1 MSETETEK
9 ETDKGGRPLIVLTE
23 AQKSEVSTLAAILNA
38 EQIADYFGISRTTFF
53 QILDRDEEVSVLYK
67 KGRAKAIGNAARNII
82 TASNAGNV
90 SASIFYLKTQGGW
103 RETQQIDH
111 TSSDGSM
118 ATPEVQWVVVNADST
133 DTNS

>member
-1 MSETETEK
+1 MSDQEK
-9 ETDKGGRPLIVLTE
+9 NKGGRPKVVLTDE
-23 AQKSEVSTLAAILNA
+23 QRKEVSTLAAILNA

-67 KGRAKAIGNAARNII
+67 KGRAKAIGNAAKNII
-82 TASNAGNV
+82 TASNAGSV

-103 RETQQIDH
+103 KETQQLDL

-118 ATPEVQWVVVNADST
+118 SPPDIEWVVVNAD
-133 DTNS
+133 DTNPNG

>member
-1 MSETETEK
+1 
-9 ETDKGGRPLIVLTE
+9 VLTDE
-23 AQKSEVSTLAAILNA
+23 QRKEVSTLAAILNA

-53 QILDRDEEVSVLYK
+53 QILDRDDEVSVLYK

-103 RETQQIDH
+103 KETQQVDH

-118 ATPEVQWVVVNADST
+118 ATPDIQWVVVNADST
-133 DTNS
+133 NSDS

>member
-1 MSETETEK
+1 MSDQEK
-9 ETDKGGRPLIVLTE
+9 NKGGRPKVVLTDE
-23 AQKSEVSTLAAILNA
+23 QRKEVSTLAAILNA

-53 QILDRDEEVSVLYK
+53 QILDRDDEVSVLYK

-103 RETQQIDH
+103 KETQQVDH

-118 ATPEVQWVVVNADST
+118 ATPDIQWVVVNADST
-133 DTNS
+133 NSDS

>member
-1 MSETETEK
+1 MSDEEK
-9 ETDKGGRPLIVLTE
+9 NKGGRPKVVLSDE
-23 AQKSEVSTLAAILNA
+23 QRKEVSTLAAILNA

-103 RETQQIDH
+103 KETQQVDH

-118 ATPEVQWVVVNADST
+118 ATPDIQWVVVNADST
-133 DTNS
+133 NPDS

>member
-1 MSETETEK
+1 MSEEEK
-9 ETDKGGRPLIVLTE
+9 NKGGRPQIVLTKE
-23 AQKSEVSTLAAILNA
+23 QKAEVQTLAAILNV

-53 QILDRDEEVSVLYK
+53 QIMDRDEEVSVLYK
-67 KGRAKAIGNAARNII
+67 KGKAKSLGNAARNII

-90 SASIFYLKTQGGW
+90 AASIFYLKTQGGW

-118 ATPEVQWVVVNADST
+118 VPPKVQWVVVNGDDT
-133 DTNS
+133 DTDS